1 VRIGTDV
8 QPDVRDA
15 IHRSSLVAAGLAAVL
30 SPVPMAD
37 EVALL
42 PVYGL
47 MTRAI
52 GRAHGL
58 SPSAIPWRP
67 VVRTVVSAL
76 VARAAM
82 NLAVSLVP
90 GVAAA
95 ANAASAVALT
105 EWLGRYV
112 DRACSEP
119 ASAVPVDLR
128 AILDE
133 LRARA
138 AA

>member
-1 VRIGTDV
+1 MHA
-8 QPDVRDA
+8 DVRDA
-15 IHRSSLVAAGLAAVL
+15 IRRSSLVAAGLAAVL
-30 SPVPMAD
+30 SPVPLAD
-37 EVALL
+37 ELALL

-58 SPSAIPWRP
+58 PPAAIPWRP
-67 VVRTVVSAL
+67 VARTAVNAL
-76 VARAAM
+76 VARAAV

-95 ANAASAVALT
+95 ANAASAVAVT

-112 DRACSEP
+112 DGACSEP
-119 ASAVPVDLR
+119 AAAVPIGLGALV
-128 AILDE
+128 DE